1 MTMEIRQLQE
11 YEIPAAAELVQGVFG
26 FDLQRTIRDEK
37 LIEGFYDYANEGSMT
52 NRIRCGQL
60 ILWGA
65 FEGPDLCGVSGMQPE
80 GHITMLYVYPRF
92 RRMGCGREL
101 LQAMRAFAKNSLG
114 LDRVTV
120 SAMPAWT
127 ANYFT
132 RNGFT
137 VLASQA
143 NPEFVNLEA
152 GAMKESV
159 YPVKKIRGGT
169 LAAVIVT
176 TVVLILAVSIGF
188 LCVYTAGM

>member
-1 MTMEIRQLQE
+1 MEIRQLQE
-11 YEIPAAAELVQGVFG
+11 HEIPAAAELVQGVFG
-26 FDLQRTIRDEK
+26 FDLQRTIQDEK
-37 LIEGFYDYANEGSMT
+37 LIQGFYDYANEGSMT
-52 NRIRCGQL
+52 NRVHCGQL

-65 FEGPDLCGVSGMQPE
+65 FEGVDLCGVSGMQPE

-92 RRMGCGREL
+92 RRMGCGRGL
-101 LQAMRAFAKNSLG
+101 LQAMRAFAKNTLG
-114 LDRVTV
+114 IDRVTV

-132 RNGFT
+132 RNGFS

-152 GAMKESV
+152 GAMKEAV

-169 LAAVIVT
+169 LAAVIVI
-176 TVVLILAVSIGF
+176 TVVLIFAVSIGF
-188 LCVYTAGM
+188 LSVYLSGM

>member
-11 YEIPAAAELVQGVFG
+11 HEIPAAAELVQGVFG
-26 FDLQRTIRDEK
+26 FDLQRTIQDEK
-37 LIEGFYDYANEGSMT
+37 LIQGFYDYANEGSMI

-60 ILWGA
+60 LLWGA

-92 RRMGCGREL
+92 RRRGCGREL
-101 LQAMRAFAKNSLG
+101 LQAMRAFAKNTLG

-120 SAMPAWT
+120 CAMPAWT
-127 ANYFT
+127 TNYFT

-137 VLASQA
+137 VLASQT

-159 YPVKKIRGGT
+159 YSVRKIRGGT

-188 LCVYTAGM
+188 LCIYTAGM

>member
-1 MTMEIRQLQE
+1 
-11 YEIPAAAELVQGVFG
+11 
-26 FDLQRTIRDEK
+26 
-37 LIEGFYDYANEGSMT
+37 
-52 NRIRCGQL
+52 
-60 ILWGA
+60 
-65 FEGPDLCGVSGMQPE
+65 MQPE

-120 SAMPAWT
+120 CAMPAWT
-127 ANYFT
+127 TNYFT

-137 VLASQA
+137 VLASQT

-159 YPVKKIRGGT
+159 YPVRKIRGGT

-188 LCVYTAGM
+188 LCLYTAGM